1 MNKYIYMKLNVNQ
14 DIQHNL
20 HSKKEVAA
28 FYTIIINELT
38 MSKAP
43 LSKNSLKGENEFH
56 PFIHVSERKL
66 NISSSSSTAKHE

>member
-66 NISSSSSTAKHE
+66 NISSSTAKHE

>member
-1 MNKYIYMKLNVNQ
+1 MNKCLYIRLNVNEN
-14 DIQHNL
+14 IEHNL
-20 HSKKEVAA
+20 HCSKKEVAA

-66 NISSSSSTAKHE
+66 NISSSTAKHE

>member
-14 DIQHNL
+14 NIEHNL
-20 HSKKEVAA
+20 HRKKEVAA

-56 PFIHVSERKL
+56 PFIHVREKTEHKQQR
-66 NISSSSSTAKHE
+66 

>member
-1 MNKYIYMKLNVNQ
+1 MKLNVNQ

-66 NISSSSSTAKHE
+66 NISSSTAKHE

>member
-1 MNKYIYMKLNVNQ
+1 MKLNVNQ
-14 DIQHNL
+14 NIEHNL
-20 HSKKEVAA
+20 QSKKEMAA
-28 FYTIIINELT
+28 FYTIIINELTT

-66 NISSSSSTAKHE
+66 NISSSTAKHE

>member
-1 MNKYIYMKLNVNQ
+1 MNKCLYIKLNANKN
-14 DIQHNL
+14 IEHNL

-66 NISSSSSTAKHE
+66 NISSSSTAKHE

>member
-1 MNKYIYMKLNVNQ
+1 MNKCLYIKLNVNQ
-14 DIQHNL
+14 NIEHNI
-20 HSKKEVAA
+20 HRKKEVAA
-28 FYTIIINELT
+28 SYTIIINELT

-66 NISSSSSTAKHE
+66 NISSSSTAKHE